1 MSIWFQVLL
10 SPFLLLPIA
19 TAELPGPESLESPSS
34 GGLELLDLEIDDRE
48 SCGGEKYYIISL
60 LL

>member
-10 SPFLLLPIA
+10 SPFLLPTLWLLLPIA

-34 GGLELLDLEIDDRE
+34 GGLELLDLEWDDRE
-48 SCGGEKYYIISL
+48 SCGGEK
-60 LL
+60 